1 LRYGFEQ
8 WNRSLARVIA
18 NARSADFPASIEA
31 ALKTLIDFDILM
43 VFAYSGPAKPL
54 CLYHNMTADRAATV
68 ISDYSKGPYLLDP
81 FYNAAVNLRE
91 TGVNRLRDL
100 APDQFYSSEYFKR
113 HYVRTRIR
121 DEVGFFLRPR
131 ADMGVVVSITRP
143 IEEPLFSATE
153 LRTIRAA
160 EPVIR
165 TLAESYWKDAGDRE
179 ASGTERHPSDPIN
192 SALDQMARNL
202 LTAREIEITSLILR
216 GHSSASIA
224 ALLKIVEGTV
234 KIHRKNI
241 YQKLSVSS
249 QSELFSLFISHL
261 QKY

>member
-1 LRYGFEQ
+1 
-8 WNRSLARVIA
+8 
-18 NARSADFPASIEA
+18 
-31 ALKTLIDFDILM
+31 M
-43 VFAYSGPAKPL
+43 VFAYSGPAKPAS
-54 CLYHNMTADRAATV
+54 LYHNMTRERAATV
-68 ISDYSKGPYLLDP
+68 IADYSKGPYLLDP
-81 FYNAAVNLRE
+81 FYNATVNLKD
-91 TGVNRLRDL
+91 TGVRRLRDL
-100 APDQFYSSEYFKR
+100 APDQFYSSEYFKQ

-121 DEVGFFLRPR
+121 DEIGFFVRPR
-131 ADMGVVVSITRP
+131 ADMSVVVSITRS

-160 EPVIR
+160 EAVIS
-165 TLAESYWKDAGDRE
+165 TLVESHWKDAGDRE
-179 ASGTERHPSDPIN
+179 ASGNERHHPDPIN
-192 SALDQMARNL
+192 AALDQMARNV

-241 YQKLSVSS
+241 YQKLSISS
-249 QSELFSLFISHL
+249 QSALFSLFISHL

>member
-1 LRYGFEQ
+1 
-8 WNRSLARVIA
+8 
-18 NARSADFPASIEA
+18 
-31 ALKTLIDFDILM
+31 M
-43 VFAYSGPAKPL
+43 VFAYSGPAKPVS
-54 CLYHNMTADRAATV
+54 LYHNMTAERAATV
-68 ISDYSKGPYLLDP
+68 IADYSKGPYLLDP
-81 FYNAAVNLRE
+81 FYNATVNLKE
-91 TGVNRLRDL
+91 TGVRRLRDL

-121 DEVGFFLRPR
+121 DEVGFFFRPR

-143 IEEPLFSATE
+143 IEQPLFSATE

-160 EPVIR
+160 EPVIS
-165 TLAESYWKDAGDRE
+165 TLAESHWKDAGDNQ
-179 ASGTERHPSDPIN
+179 ASAGERHQSDPIN
-192 SALDQMARNL
+192 AALDQMARNV